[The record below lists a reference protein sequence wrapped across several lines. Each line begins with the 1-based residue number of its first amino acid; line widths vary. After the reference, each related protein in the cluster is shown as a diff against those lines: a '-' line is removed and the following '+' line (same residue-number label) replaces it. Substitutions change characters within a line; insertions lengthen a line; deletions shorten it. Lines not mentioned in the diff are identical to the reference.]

1 MARLW
6 FLLCWQWRQQRTCLI
21 WPGMPLPVL
30 EGEIATYCA
39 HLDAGMCRWLELVGE
54 LDRRGVWGDY
64 YGCCSRAH
72 WLSWRCAL

>member
-1 MARLW
+1 
-6 FLLCWQWRQQRTCLI
+6 
-21 WPGMPLPVL
+21 MPLPVL

-54 LDRRGVWGDY
+54 LDRRGGWGDY

-72 WLSWRCAL
+72 SLSWRCAL